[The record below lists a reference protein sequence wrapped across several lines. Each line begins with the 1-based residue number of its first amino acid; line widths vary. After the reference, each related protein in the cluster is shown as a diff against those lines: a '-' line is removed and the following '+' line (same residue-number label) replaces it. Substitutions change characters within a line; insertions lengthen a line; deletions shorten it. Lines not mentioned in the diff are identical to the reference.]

1 MKSWK
6 PPKPQEIYD
15 LFQNSRS
22 RLIQSEVHLL
32 EATIESLV
40 RFEDEIQGRGYTPVA
55 INFWDYKDKLADK
68 SVFRPKHEEILS
80 DNVRNYLIND
90 LNNVIIHREVDI
102 SPSSTPD
109 IVINALIPRSSQD
122 QNRVISIVV
131 EVKRRWHQ
139 KLKNNMQDQL
149 LEKYMKPRDLSH
161 GLYLVGWFESE
172 YWDPDD
178 SKLKSPSIKRFQ
190 SIPDLNNYLQAQAQE
205 LSKEGFFIKGK
216 VLDISLN
223 DIHLKRYRSL

>member
-161 GLYLVGWFESE
+161 GLYLVGWF
-172 YWDPDD
+172 
-178 SKLKSPSIKRFQ
+178 
-190 SIPDLNNYLQAQAQE
+190 
-205 LSKEGFFIKGK
+205 
-216 VLDISLN
+216 
-223 DIHLKRYRSL
+223 